1 MFRKRLIVVIFL
13 VPVIV
18 GLDVIGG
25 WLYSLAISLVLALAA
40 WEFWQMF
47 RKGGY
52 LISPYLLIAGV
63 VLLGLRYYLDF
74 LGVEFVIA
82 LLVLVS
88 MSVYVLEF
96 ERGMQN
102 AATNFCINMGGIL
115 YIGLLGSYFIT
126 LRQVNDG
133 LWWFLI
139 VLPAAWFADL
149 GGYFIGRWLGKHRMA
164 PKVSP
169 KKTWEGYVGGILFG
183 LAGTALMAF
192 LWHLRA
198 PEVTVI
204 RGLVIGA
211 VIAVIIPLG
220 DLGESIIKR
229 QFGYKDSSN
238 LIPGHGG
245 ILDRID
251 TWLWSAAIGYYLV
264 IWLTSFS

>member
-18 GLDVIGG
+18 ALDVIGG

-88 MSVYVLEF
+88 MSVYVLEY

-198 PEVTVI
+198 PEVTMI